1 VATTKHCPGFSP
13 TTPPEPGEYR
23 QAPHEVAA
31 NLEHFAS
38 NRGNKDGLATRCKPC
53 GNAYGK
59 AWAAAK
65 RKGEAFSTRQPKAE
79 PIAVTVPD
87 ISDPS
92 IPDEELA
99 MKAPPPTLAV
109 AGVAAPTVYHDD
121 LAVRAARGKAH
132 GYVTEEVNGVVY
144 ALPSGN
150 GAVRS
155 DEGQAALEALNDA
168 RATERRRR
176 DAERK
181 RAERAA
187 AKARAGEAR
196 A

>member
-13 TTPPEPGEYR
+13 TTPQAPGAYR
-23 QAPHEVAA
+23 QEPHEVPAD
-31 NLEHFAS
+31 LEHYTS
-38 NRGNKDGLATRCKPC
+38 NKGSKDGLSTRCKPC

-65 RKGEAFSTRQPKAE
+65 RKGEAFSTRQLKAE
-79 PIAVTVPD
+79 TQTAPERAAAVA
-87 ISDPS
+87 
-92 IPDEELA
+92 ELQMERA
-99 MKAPPPTLAV
+99 AAAPPPTLAV
-109 AGVAAPTVYHDD
+109 AGVAAPTVYHDE
-121 LAVRAARGKAH
+121 LAVRAARGKAA
-132 GYVTEEVNGVVY
+132 GYVTEEVNGIVF

-150 GAVRS
+150 GAVNS
-155 DEGQAALEALNDA
+155 EEGQAALEALNNA

-187 AKARAGEAR
+187 AKARAGHAQV
-196 A
+196 